1 MASKLAIG
9 ATLALGLLLTGC
21 GGDGDAENSDAPAPT
36 RPPVAAPGPFFGEC
50 GSVSDAEVEAAFAIP
65 DLPVVT
71 RDSVGCVWETGDVL
85 GPSVSFSWYRGS
97 PIGREAAG
105 SGLIGRPPEEIEIA
119 GHDGFRGSIADE
131 LCEIGVQFGDSFF
144 HWSVSYSDTPA
155 TADPCDVAGDLA
167 TMTVERAK

>member
-1 MASKLAIG
+1 MRSKLAIG
-9 ATLALGLLLTGC
+9 AVIACGLLLTGC
-21 GGDGDAENSDAPAPT
+21 GGDGDGDDSDGPAT
-36 RPPVAAPGPFFGEC
+36 TGPVISAPGPFFGEC
-50 GSVSDAEVEAAFAIP
+50 GSVTDEEVEAAFAIP

-105 SGLIGRPPEEIEIA
+105 SGLIGRPPEKIEIA
-119 GHDGFRGSIADE
+119 GHEGFRGSIADE
-131 LCEIGVQFGDSFF
+131 LCEIGVQYGDSFF

-155 TADPCDVAGDLA
+155 TADPCAVAGDLA
-167 TMTVERAK
+167 NLTAERTK